1 MSGAHHIPGSN
12 RGATRQAAV
21 EYLSPDD
28 VCAFRCAILAAGSVL
43 SGLLGSEFPPAEPV
57 SNALYAVTK
66 VVGMYGLQGKWVTSR
81 ASSARS
87 EFLVT
92 SEVREVSAG
101 VPFLMHA
108 SFSFSS
114 HFFYSDYSAGGD
126 RRCGEVLR
134 VP

>member
-1 MSGAHHIPGSN
+1 MSGPHHIPGPN
-12 RGATRQAAV
+12 RRATSQAAV

-28 VCAFRCAILAAGSVL
+28 VFAFRAAILAAGSVL
-43 SGLLGSEFPPAEPV
+43 RGLLGSEFPPAEPV

-81 ASSARS
+81 ASGPLS

-101 VPFLMHA
+101 VPCLDA
-108 SFSFSS
+108 
-114 HFFYSDYSAGGD
+114 
-126 RRCGEVLR
+126 CIV
-134 VP
+134 

>member
-1 MSGAHHIPGSN
+1 MSGPHYIPGSN
-12 RGATRQAAV
+12 RRATRQAAV

-28 VCAFRCAILAAGSVL
+28 VCAFRAAILATGSVL
-43 SGLLGSEFPPAEPV
+43 RGLLGSEFPPAEPV
-57 SNALYAVTK
+57 SDALYAVTN

-101 VPFLMHA
+101 VPCFDA
-108 SFSFSS
+108 
-114 HFFYSDYSAGGD
+114 
-126 RRCGEVLR
+126 CIV
-134 VP
+134 

>member
-1 MSGAHHIPGSN
+1 MSGARHIPGSN
-12 RGATRQAAV
+12 RPAAV
-21 EYLSPDD
+21 AYLSPDD
-28 VCAFRCAILAAGSVL
+28 VSAFCCAILAAGSVL
-43 SGLLGSEFPPAEPV
+43 SGLLGSKFPPAEPV

-101 VPFLMHA
+101 VPFFDA
-108 SFSFSS
+108 
-114 HFFYSDYSAGGD
+114 
-126 RRCGEVLR
+126 CIV
-134 VP
+134 